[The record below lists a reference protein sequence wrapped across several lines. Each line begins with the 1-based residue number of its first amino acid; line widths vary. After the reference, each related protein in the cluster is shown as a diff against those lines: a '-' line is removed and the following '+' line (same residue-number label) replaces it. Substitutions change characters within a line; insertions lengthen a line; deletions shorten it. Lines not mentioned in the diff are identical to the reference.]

1 MNLRPLKVTCAV
13 LTSLALSLSLSS
25 CGGGGGGGGSDNV
38 AAPTVNSAAAAT
50 PVNGQPLLFTFTGSN
65 LDKGISASSPG
76 CKTATLSTT
85 APNISTASTAY
96 FLCELGTVGAQ
107 ILTVTRNSDSVQL
120 FSVAFNVPAPPPVL
134 ATITSAVAGAAK
146 YGDSLL
152 VTVNGSNL
160 DKGIT
165 GTSTGCKNVTL
176 STTAPNISS
185 ATTAYLQ
192 CTVSGVGTQ
201 AVNITRNS
209 DSANIVS
216 APFTVPVPQVTFKMS
231 NGAGVAGDLVIT
243 LEPTKAP
250 ITVDNFLAYV
260 KSGFYNGTVIHR
272 NVPNFVLQGGG
283 YAGPLA
289 VSSTA
294 PTLKTTNAPIVLED
308 DKGLLN
314 LQNTLSMARTN
325 APDSATSQFF
335 INLKNNTNLDRA
347 GATRGYAVFG
357 TITAGADLVTAMA
370 AAPCVVWAAVT
381 AGGSECFPVPNITIT
396 SASQT
401 R

>member
-1 MNLRPLKVTCAV
+1 
-13 LTSLALSLSLSS
+13 
-25 CGGGGGGGGSDNV
+25 
-38 AAPTVNSAAAAT
+38 
-50 PVNGQPLLFTFTGSN
+50 
-65 LDKGISASSPG
+65 
-76 CKTATLSTT
+76 
-85 APNISTASTAY
+85 
-96 FLCELGTVGAQ
+96 VGAQ

-120 FSVAFNVPAPPPVL
+120 FSVAFNVPALPPVV

-146 YGDSLL
+146 YGESLL
-152 VTVNGSNL
+152 ITINGSNL

-165 GTSTGCKNVTL
+165 GTSTGCKNVAL
-176 STTAPNISS
+176 STTAPNIST

-209 DSANIVS
+209 DTAAIGS

-231 NGAGVAGDLVIT
+231 NGAGVNGDLVIT
-243 LEPTKAP
+243 LEAAKAP

-260 KSGFYNGTVIHR
+260 KSGFFNGTVIHR

-289 VSSTA
+289 VSNTA
-294 PTLKTTNAPIVLED
+294 PTLKTTNPAIVLED

-347 GATRGYAVFG
+347 GANRGYAVFG
-357 TITAGADLVTAMA
+357 TITTGADLVATMA
-370 AAPCVVWAAVT
+370 AAPCVPWAAVT
-381 AGGSECFPVPNITIT
+381 AGGSECFPVPNITII
-396 SASQT
+396 SATQT